1 MLLLSYC
8 LRFYFVF
15 KQKTAYEMRISDWS
29 ADVCSSDL
37 DAGDENA
44 FVGLVDNAK
53 IGGLRLR
60 IRVGTVG
67 LRVNEVQRAVQ
78 IFFTHPLQ
86 EVEDVLLKA
95 TAVST
100 DRLAFPHCGIVGVG
114 GEGVVMTVRK
124 TTISGAVHF
133 AQDRLG
139 VATLDAKTFLSGV
152 IFPLA
157 RPDRKSTR
165 LNSSH

>member
-114 GEGVVMTVRK
+114 GAGVVMTVRK
-124 TTISGAVHF
+124 TTITGAVHF
-133 AQDRLG
+133 A
-139 VATLDAKTFLSGV
+139 
-152 IFPLA
+152 
-157 RPDRKSTR
+157 PDRPEKT
-165 LNSSH
+165 

>member
-100 DRLAFPHCGIVGVG
+100 ARLAFPHCGTVGVG
-114 GEGVVMTVRK
+114 GAGVVKIGRA
-124 TTISGAVHF
+124 SWRAGGC
-133 AQDRLG
+133 QYG
-139 VATLDAKTFLSGV
+139 
-152 IFPLA
+152 
-157 RPDRKSTR
+157 
-165 LNSSH
+165 

>member
-1 MLLLSYC
+1 
-8 LRFYFVF
+8 
-15 KQKTAYEMRISDWS
+15 MRISDWS
-29 ADVCSSDL
+29 SDVCSSDL
-37 DAGDENA
+37 
-44 FVGLVDNAK
+44 
-53 IGGLRLR
+53 
-60 IRVGTVG
+60 
-67 LRVNEVQRAVQ
+67 

-100 DRLAFPHCGIVGVG
+100 DRLASPHCGIVGVG

-139 VATLDAKTFLSGV
+139 VATLDAKRSEEHTSELQSLMRISYAV
-152 IFPLA
+152 ICLKKTNTISIQIPIH
-157 RPDRKSTR
+157 S
-165 LNSSH
+165 

>member
-1 MLLLSYC
+1 
-8 LRFYFVF
+8 
-15 KQKTAYEMRISDWS
+15 MRICDWS
-29 ADVCSSDL
+29 SDVCSSD
-37 DAGDENA
+37 
-44 FVGLVDNAK
+44 
-53 IGGLRLR
+53 
-60 IRVGTVG
+60 
-67 LRVNEVQRAVQ
+67 
-78 IFFTHPLQ
+78 
-86 EVEDVLLKA
+86 LLKA

-157 RPDRKSTR
+157 RPADTVRIDKGQLFLEFRTR
-165 LNSSH
+165 SEERRVGKECVRTCRSRWSPYH